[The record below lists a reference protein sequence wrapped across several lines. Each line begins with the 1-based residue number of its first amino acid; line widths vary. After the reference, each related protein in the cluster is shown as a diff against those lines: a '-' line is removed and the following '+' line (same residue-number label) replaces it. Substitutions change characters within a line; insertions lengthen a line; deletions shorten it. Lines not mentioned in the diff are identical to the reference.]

1 MEATGQEKIGTKSN
15 VLLYE
20 TFVLMYDSLVSFPF
34 QIEMESFV
42 MNFRLGILLM
52 EVRDELRQQN
62 LISSQELTIQSE
74 SETKDKNAS
83 QKRVRFADENE
94 SILFDDIQD
103 NENQQS
109 SDQNDEENEED
120 NGNEDEEDLTTIQN
134 INNQNTNEEGTK
146 IFQHNQIFLIVCF
159 NFEIKTLNF
168 YIKKEN

>member
-146 IFQHNQIFLIVCF
+146 NFSTQSNFFDCLFQFRNQNIEFLH
-159 NFEIKTLNF
+159 
-168 YIKKEN
+168 